1 MIDITTTAMTSTIS
15 PEYAIREHR
24 GSEAVWRL
32 SWLPTHRLTHE
43 QARAGMELDEILS
56 DPAVVYDEAAHL
68 WAADLATRVGIGV
81 ERVTPARATPGRTD
95 VPPGHPPRDRRGGRT
110 TRIDPRRMGSHRA
123 PSFDD
128 RRPLSPPVG
137 LTDLTRTTI
146 RRTRSVPMR
155 RRAAAP
161 ARSVAGIGCQ
171 ARVLCSAPTAS
182 ARVV

>member
-24 GSEAVWRL
+24 GGEAVWRL

-81 ERVTPARATPGRTD
+81 ESAVLLLAQRLAERMYRQDTPRETDEEDERPESILAGWAATAHRPS
-95 VPPGHPPRDRRGGRT
+95 T
-110 TRIDPRRMGSHRA
+110 TG
-123 PSFDD
+123 
-128 RRPLSPPVG
+128 
-137 LTDLTRTTI
+137 
-146 RRTRSVPMR
+146 
-155 RRAAAP
+155 
-161 ARSVAGIGCQ
+161 ARSRHLWA
-171 ARVLCSAPTAS
+171 
-182 ARVV
+182 